1 MDLQL
6 NMKAKNTNVLEENRI
21 LCDLRVCEVFLNG
34 TKKS

>member
-21 LCDLRVCEVFLNG
+21 LCDLRVRDVFLNR